1 MWYKYPEEDG
11 VMRML
16 LYSFLITITL
26 MCSPYVAL
34 GDAQSHRRAA
44 ENLLIVMEVDKSLP
58 KIVEQVVETQM
69 QQNPQLAPQR
79 EVLQRFLTK
88 YVNWESV
95 KEETITAYTQ
105 EFTEPELKKL
115 TEFYKT
121 PVGKKASE
129 KMPQLAFIA
138 GQLGLRQAQA
148 HQTELR
154 QMLDD
159 QKNKPG
165 GGG

>member
-1 MWYKYPEEDG
+1 
-11 VMRML
+11 MRML
-16 LYSFLITITL
+16 LIYGLLTVVL
-26 MCSPYVAL
+26 GLAPVVAL
-34 GDAQSHRRAA
+34 GDEQSHRQAA
-44 ENLLIVMEVDKSLP
+44 ENLLIVMEVDKSLQP
-58 KIVEQVVETQM
+58 LAEHVLENQL

-79 EVLQRFLTK
+79 ETLQLFLTK
-88 YVNWESV
+88 YLSWASV
-95 KEETITAYTQ
+95 REDTITAYTQ

-121 PVGKKASE
+121 PLGKKASE
-129 KMPQLAFIA
+129 KMPQLVFLA

-148 HQTELR
+148 HQAELR